1 MKFVIKITERS
12 GAPSKNT
19 FIANGDDAMKAL
31 KTLLKNKHFS
41 EYYGHIIGDVTID
54 IDHLNEDYTK
64 RQSE

>member
-1 MKFVIKITERS
+1 
-12 GAPSKNT
+12 
-19 FIANGDDAMKAL
+19 MKAL